1 MAYLRSG
8 EGCRRAGS
16 VRPPHP
22 TPLTEYNESII
33 QQNQLTPLHA
43 KQKMESVQKM
53 GGCILR
59 VL

>member
-1 MAYLRSG
+1 MYIKRVE
-8 EGCRRAGS
+8 EGAAVQAVFDPS
-16 VRPPHP
+16 STTHP
-22 TPLTEYNESII
+22 TEYNEPII